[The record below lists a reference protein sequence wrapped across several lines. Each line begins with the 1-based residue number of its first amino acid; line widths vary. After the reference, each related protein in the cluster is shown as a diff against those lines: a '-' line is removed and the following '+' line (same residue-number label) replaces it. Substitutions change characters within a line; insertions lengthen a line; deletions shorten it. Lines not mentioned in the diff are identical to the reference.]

1 MIPSTQTWAIVKA
14 ICDVLSPIVTTCV
27 VNRHQGYWLLIDV
40 LSFAIKLYVKLTKD
54 KLELQVELDAS
65 EEMDMCIKV
74 KKLGANM

>member
-1 MIPSTQTWAIVKA
+1 
-14 ICDVLSPIVTTCV
+14 
-27 VNRHQGYWLLIDV
+27 LIDV